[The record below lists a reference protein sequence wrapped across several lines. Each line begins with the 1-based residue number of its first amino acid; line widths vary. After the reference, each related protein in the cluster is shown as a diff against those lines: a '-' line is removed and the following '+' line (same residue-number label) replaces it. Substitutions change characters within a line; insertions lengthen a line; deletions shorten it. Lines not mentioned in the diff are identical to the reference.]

1 MAMVG
6 MNGSPGVRNARAYRF
21 CGCLEITRRMKM
33 MERMRKMK
41 INPKKEP
48 LKPMASI
55 TSMKK
60 IHKYM
65 RPTSFVT
72 NMPANDSRDELG
84 ANEVKLCHFSPL
96 SSVAGP
102 GLVQGK
108 NPGHK

>member
-6 MNGSPGVRNARAYRF
+6 INGSPGVRNASAYRF
-21 CGCLEITRRMKM
+21 CGCLEITRSMKT

-55 TSMKK
+55 TSMKNM
-60 IHKYM
+60 HKNM

-72 NMPANDSRDELG
+72 NMPENDLLG
-84 ANEVKLCHFSPL
+84 
-96 SSVAGP
+96 
-102 GLVQGK
+102 
-108 NPGHK
+108 